1 MAQTDFRGLQV
12 SPASAHSLERY
23 EAALNLL
30 HGYYGDPLSVI
41 DGALVDDPDFAMGHA
56 LRAGLMVTSGD
67 GTAEPMLRQSVEAGE
82 ALGARANERERRHFA
97 AARAWLDGRFT
108 QAVQAYGDIAVD
120 YPHDILAIQV
130 AHIGDFLLGQSSMLR
145 DRIAQVLPH
154 WNASV
159 PGYSYL
165 LGMHAFGL
173 EEMQRYEDAEARG
186 REAVALN
193 PRDPWAIHAVAHVME
208 MQGRLDAGVDW
219 LTARRE
225 DWAEDNMLAVHNW
238 WHLALLLLERE
249 QHDAVLALYDDHVAR
264 PAPAIALDLVDAAAL
279 LWRLHLRGVDVG
291 NRWIDV
297 ADDWLSRGAAGY
309 YAFNDVHAIM
319 ACLGAGRIDDVAA
332 LVNAMQGASAGAGGA
347 GSTHPAGSTNSRMT
361 AEVGLPV
368 AAALIAFERGDH
380 DAAIAGLL
388 PVRQICH
395 RFGGSHAQRDVF
407 TLTLIEAALRGG
419 RANLADALL
428 AERAALKAMN
438 PALGTMMRRARS
450 LREPD
455 GLSAAMPDSIAH
467 PSRESPRFDA

>member
-1 MAQTDFRGLQV
+1 MAQTDFRGLHV

-23 EAALNLL
+23 EAALALL

-41 DGALVDDPDFAMGHA
+41 DGALIDDPDFAMGHA

-82 ALGARANERERRHFA
+82 ALGARANDRERRHFA
-97 AARAWLDGRFT
+97 AARAWLDGRFGDS
-108 QAVQAYGDIAVD
+108 VQAYGDIAID

-145 DRIAQVLPH
+145 DRIAQILPH
-154 WNASV
+154 WDASV

-186 REAVALN
+186 REAVERN

-208 MQGRLDAGVDW
+208 MQGRLDAGIDW
-219 LTARRE
+219 LAGRQG
-225 DWAEDNMLAVHNW
+225 DWSEDNMLAVHNW
-238 WHLALLLLERE
+238 WHMALLLLEQE
-249 QHDAVLALYDDHVAR
+249 QYDAVLALFDDHVAR
-264 PAPAIALDLVDAAAL
+264 PAPAIALDLIDASAL

-291 NRWIDV
+291 NRWINV
-297 ADDWLSRGAAGY
+297 ADDWQSRGAAGY

-332 LVNAMQGASAGAGGA
+332 LHAAMQGAAMGQ
-347 GSTHPAGSTNSRMT
+347 GSNAAMT
-361 AEVGLPV
+361 RDVGLPI
-368 AAALIAFERGDH
+368 ADALIAFERGEYG
-380 DAAIAGLL
+380 ATIGLL
-388 PVRQICH
+388 MPVRLIAH

-407 TLTLIEAALRGG
+407 TLTLIEAAIRAG

-428 AERAALKAMN
+428 AERTALKPMN
-438 PALGTMMRRARS
+438 PSLGTMLKRARA
-450 LREPD
+450 LRVQ
-455 GLSAAMPDSIAH
+455 GNA
-467 PSRESPRFDA
+467 

>member
-97 AARAWLDGRFT
+97 AARAWLDGRFA

-332 LVNAMQGASAGAGGA
+332 LVNAMQGASAGAEGA
-347 GSTHPAGSTNSRMT
+347 GSTHRAGSTNSRMT